1 MLFSRMLIPTL
12 KETPAEAEAI
22 SHKLLL
28 RAGMI
33 RKVTSGIYNYLPL
46 GRRVL
51 AKVERIVKEEMDRA
65 GAQEVL
71 MPAVQPAELWQESG
85 RWGVYGKELL
95 RFMDRHER
103 DYCFGPTHEEVIT
116 DLVRREVHSYRQLPL
131 NLYQVQTKFRDEIRP
146 RFGLI
151 RAREFIMKDGYS
163 FHKSE
168 TGAEAC
174 YQDMYDAY
182 KRIFT
187 RCGLKFRVVEADS
200 GPIGGSY
207 SHEFMVLAETGEDLV
222 VSCNACDY
230 AANLEKAEVPL
241 DLQAPDAPGGDKELV
256 QTPNVRTIEEVAAFL
271 KVTPQEIVKTLIY
284 ETERGPVAILLRGDH
299 EVNEVKV
306 KNLLGVTDLTLATL
320 IRVQELT
327 GAEAG
332 FAGPAGLEIPIYA
345 DQAVVR
351 INAMIT
357 GANKDNHHLR
367 RVHPQR
373 DFKITRAA
381 DLRNVTDQDPC
392 PRCHGQL
399 TFLRGIEV
407 GHIFKLGTKYSKAMK
422 AVYLDQDGAE
432 QFIYMG
438 CYGIGVSRIVA
449 AAIGQGNDANG
460 IIFPMALTPV
470 QVALIP
476 ISLTDAAVKDAV
488 FKLYDELTAAGIEV
502 LLDDRDE
509 RPGVK
514 FKDCDLLGLPLRVV
528 IGAKTLA
535 LLGLPLRVVIGAKTL
550 AQGQAEVKERRAKYP
565 EFVALAEL
573 TEYLKQRINEQL

>member
-46 GRRVL
+46 GRKVL
-51 AKVERIVKEEMDRA
+51 AKVERIVKEEMDRT

-116 DLVRREVHSYRQLPL
+116 DLVRRDVHSYRQLPL

-151 RAREFIMKDGYS
+151 RSREFIMKDGYS

-182 KRIFT
+182 KRIFE
-187 RCGLKFRVVEADS
+187 RCGLKFKVVEADS

-207 SHEFMVLAETGEDLV
+207 SHEFMVLADTGEDLV
-222 VSCNACDY
+222 VSCNSCDY

-241 DLQAPDAPGGDKELV
+241 DLQSPGAPVGDKELV
-256 QTPNVRTIEEVAAFL
+256 HTPNVRTIDEVAAFL
-271 KVTPQEIVKTLIY
+271 KVKPKDIVKTLIY
-284 ETERGPVAILLRGDH
+284 ETNDIRGAVAILIRGDH

-306 KNLLGVTDLTLATL
+306 KNLIGVTDLTLASL

-332 FAGPAGLEIPIYA
+332 FAGPVGLKIPIYA

-351 INAMIT
+351 MNAMVT
-357 GANKDNHHLR
+357 GANQDNHHLL
-367 RVHPQR
+367 RVRPQR
-373 DFKITRAA
+373 DFKIAQAA

-392 PRCHGQL
+392 PRCRGKL

-407 GHIFKLGTKYSKAMK
+407 GHIFKLGTKYSQAMK
-422 AVYLDQDGAE
+422 AVYLDQDGVE
-432 QFIYMG
+432 QYIFMG

-449 AAIGQGNDANG
+449 AAIEQGNDANG
-460 IIFPMALTPV
+460 IIFPMALAPV

-476 ISLTDAAVKDAV
+476 ISLTDAAVKDTV
-488 FKLYDELTAAGIEV
+488 FKLHDELQAAGIEV

-514 FKDCDLLGLPLRVV
+514 FKDCDLLGV
-528 IGAKTLA
+528 
-535 LLGLPLRVVIGAKTL
+535 PLRVVIGAKTL
-550 AQGQAEVKERRAKYP
+550 AQGQAEVKERRAKEP
-565 EFVALAEL
+565 EFVALAGL
-573 TEYLKQRINEQL
+573 TDYLTQRINDQL

>member
-51 AKVERIVKEEMDRA
+51 ARVERIVKEEMNRA

-85 RWGVYGKELL
+85 RWGIYGKELL
-95 RFMDRHER
+95 RFLDRHER

-151 RAREFIMKDGYS
+151 RSREFIMKDGYS
-163 FHKSE
+163 FHKGES
-168 TGAEAC
+168 GAEAC
-174 YQDMYDAY
+174 YQDMHDAY
-182 KRIFT
+182 KRIFA
-187 RCGLKFRVVEADS
+187 RCGLKFKVVEADS

-207 SHEFMVLAETGEDLV
+207 SHEFMVLADTGEDLV

-230 AANLEKAEVPL
+230 AANLEKAEVTL
-241 DLQAPDAPGGDKELV
+241 DLQAPGAPEGDQYLV
-256 QTPNVRTIEEVAAFL
+256 QTPNVRTVEEVAAFL
-271 KVTPQEIVKTLIY
+271 KIATRDIVKTLIF
-284 ETERGPVAILLRGDH
+284 ETERGAVAILIRGDH

-306 KNLLGVTDLTLATL
+306 KNLLGVTDLTLAGL

-332 FAGPAGLEIPIYA
+332 FAGPVGLDLPIYA

-351 INAMIT
+351 MSAMVT
-357 GANKDNHHLR
+357 GANQDNHHLR
-367 RVHPQR
+367 RVHPTR
-373 DFKITRAA
+373 DFKVLQAA
-381 DLRNVTDQDPC
+381 DLRNVTDRDPC
-392 PRCHGQL
+392 PRCRGKL

-407 GHIFKLGTKYSKAMK
+407 GHIFKLGTKYSQAMK
-422 AVYLDQDGAE
+422 AVYLDQEGNE
-432 QFIYMG
+432 QYIFMG
-438 CYGIGVSRIVA
+438 CYGIGVSRIIA
-449 AAIGQGNDANG
+449 AAIEQGNDGNG
-460 IIFPMALTPV
+460 IIFPMALAPV
-470 QVALIP
+470 QVGLIP
-476 ISLTDAAVKDAV
+476 ISLNDAAVKDTA
-488 FKLYDELTAAGIEV
+488 FKLHDELEAAGIDV
-502 LLDDRDE
+502 LLDERDE

-514 FKDCDLLGLPLRVV
+514 FKDCDLLG
-528 IGAKTLA
+528 I
-535 LLGLPLRVVIGAKTL
+535 PLRVVIGAKTL
-550 AQGQAEVKERRAKYP
+550 AQGQAEVKERRAEKP
-565 EFVALAEL
+565 EFVALAGL
-573 TEYLKQRINEQL
+573 TDYLKQRINEQL